1 MNTGMN
7 ANSGNVFQKIGGIN
21 TLHDV
26 VDTFY
31 SKVLADESVN
41 SFFKGTNMEMQ
52 RAKMK
57 AFLMMAL
64 GGPVKFTG
72 KQIRSAHVHLVQGG
86 LTDIHFDAVGKHLD
100 DALAEFKVASEIRK
114 EIANVV
120 ESVRKEVLNR

>member
-1 MNTGMN
+1 MIAN
-7 ANSGNVFQKIGGIN
+7 AGNVFQKIGGIN
-21 TLHDV
+21 TLHDI

-31 SKVLADESVN
+31 DKVLADETVN

-72 KQIRSAHVHLVQGG
+72 KEIRSAHIHLVQGG
-86 LTDIHFDAVGKHLD
+86 LNDVHFSAVGKHLD
-100 DALAEFKVASEIRK
+100 NALVEFKVSPEIRK
-114 EIANVV
+114 VIADVV